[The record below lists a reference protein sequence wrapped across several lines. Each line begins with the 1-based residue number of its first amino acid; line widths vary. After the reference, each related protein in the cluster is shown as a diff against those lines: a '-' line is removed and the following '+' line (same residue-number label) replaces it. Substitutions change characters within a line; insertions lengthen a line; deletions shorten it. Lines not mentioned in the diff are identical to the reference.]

1 MLSPGEAVIPAG
13 MTSKYRPLIQGMIS
27 GTLPGYQKGGIIGDT
42 YRIGPTDRVSRDQI
56 ENAIR
61 VIAKPPF
68 VGNNV
73 NYELNEALAVI
84 ADIQQQAALARADV
98 YRRQEI
104 SDIDKIVDS
113 QGLKSKFESGLP
125 GRGGSEQLDN
135 YRRTISETIYDKAS
149 EGKPGSEVYGF
160 LKAPVLPFDI
170 SEIIPIINS
179 VGLELGVDPAEIQQ
193 KILSQLERS
202 NESILKNP
210 AVGGYGEVDLKFNKD
225 AMIASNAQ
233 AIIGDT
239 LSSSTDD
246 LLKYNAR
253 MAAIKAMPVAKLLSG
268 DYTDEELTAMFGP
281 SNVPGFYE
289 VAIPQS
295 AATLENIDLATLI
308 ETNKDVIYTADTSQS
323 TITANKT
330 NTSRTAS
337 WSGIVDHIATV
348 TFASAD
354 VRRHFFNAG
363 GEIRF
368 TADLDP
374 ASSNGK
380 NNDWNSLLA
389 NMGTVLFKSENCTS
403 VGSSPGTSYNIG
415 NFDMT
420 ATDQLVFQKDGTGVY
435 TENDYNIKA
444 KELNSTTIQFTIQF
458 RDDDVGD
465 DTNNDGA
472 FNPQDESVTGTLQS
486 VVGERLPTGSR
497 VSLTSP
503 TFNTTNTL

>member
-1 MLSPGEAVIPAG
+1 MAIITAARYNTLQSTVANVMGNGAG
-13 MTSKYRPLIQGMIS
+13 Q
-27 GTLPGYQKGGIIGDT
+27 
-42 YRIGPTDRVSRDQI
+42 
-56 ENAIR
+56 
-61 VIAKPPF
+61 F
-68 VGNNV
+68 
-73 NYELNEALAVI
+73 
-84 ADIQQQAALARADV
+84 
-98 YRRQEI
+98 
-104 SDIDKIVDS
+104 
-113 QGLKSKFESGLP
+113 
-125 GRGGSEQLDN
+125 
-135 YRRTISETIYDKAS
+135 
-149 EGKPGSEVYGF
+149 
-160 LKAPVLPFDI
+160 
-170 SEIIPIINS
+170 
-179 VGLELGVDPAEIQQ
+179 
-193 KILSQLERS
+193 
-202 NESILKNP
+202 
-210 AVGGYGEVDLKFNKD
+210 GYGQVLASSQVAADTTIDSGHMSTLYTDL
-225 AMIASNAQ
+225 I
-233 AIIGDT
+233 
-239 LSSSTDD
+239 
-246 LLKYNAR
+246 NAR
-253 MAAIKAMPVAKLLSG
+253 VHQVGSVPNSLASIAAGDVIEEDATDTGTAKGILQ
-268 DYTDEELTAMFGP
+268 
-281 SNVPGFYE
+281 YE
-289 VAIPQS
+289 
-295 AATLENIDLATLI
+295 DLATLI